1 MVAGCR
7 NTTSTVLQ
15 YNVVGNSQ
23 SEQNSHRAT
32 MYLVLGVVEAA
43 GAHTKTG
50 LWVTHSKQQNR
61 RMEEDDQQHE
71 QLQEQIL
78 KDLSALLN
86 TLTSIEEVL
95 LDIDQ
100 LTSPQVS
107 EEGQTTTT
115 TSTTTSVYAK
125 QQALIDELGQW
136 RNLFQVQAT
145 SGFWLWANLWHSNK
159 WVWI

>member
-1 MVAGCR
+1 
-7 NTTSTVLQ
+7 
-15 YNVVGNSQ
+15 
-23 SEQNSHRAT
+23 
-32 MYLVLGVVEAA
+32 
-43 GAHTKTG
+43 
-50 LWVTHSKQQNR
+50 VTHTEQHNR
-61 RMEEDDQQHE
+61 HMEEDDQQHE

-107 EEGQTTTT
+107 EEGQATT
-115 TSTTTSVYAK
+115 TTTSVYAK

-145 SGFWLWANLWHSNK
+145 SGF
-159 WVWI
+159 